1 MLNLSQGLTR
11 DAFVSSRDI
20 HRRNK
25 KSCSL
30 VSFSLAKRRTNYQ
43 SIAEFACIACC
54 SLLVSKP
61 ELSFHI

>member
-1 MLNLSQGLTR
+1 MLTLSQGLTS

-30 VSFSLAKRRTNYQ
+30 VSFSLAKDGLMTKALLN
-43 SIAEFACIACC
+43 
-54 SLLVSKP
+54 LLV
-61 ELSFHI
+61 LLVVLR